1 MIPIKPML
9 AVSGEIFSNKDWIFE
24 PKIDGTR
31 CMAHI
36 SNGTVE
42 LQNRRLSSIGYRYPE
57 ITNALKQVSR
67 QLHPGWRDD
76 CLL

>member
-9 AVSGEIFSNKDWIFE
+9 AVPGKIFSSRDWIFE

-31 CMAHI
+31 CIAHI

-42 LQNRRLSSIGYRYPE
+42 LQNRRL
-57 ITNALKQVSR
+57 T
-67 QLHPGWRDD
+67 
-76 CLL
+76 